1 MALLLYQFVHQSGI
15 HQVAVLDMEP
25 LVASAAFF
33 VNLHLDELVIGDDHL
48 VESIDDASFPLAPYT
63 PQFVERTHRL
73 DLGFLLRRTF
83 GHFLVHHLETHEV
96 DVEGHM

>member
-25 LVASAAFF
+25 LVASADFF

-48 VESIDDASFPLAPYT
+48 VESIDDASFPFAPYT
-63 PQFVERTHRL
+63 RVSGFSGL
-73 DLGFLLRRTF
+73 ASFLLS
-83 GHFLVHHLETHEV
+83 V
-96 DVEGHM
+96 